1 MESVGSSIISSLGA
15 GSGINSG
22 SIVSQLT
29 EVEKAPRQQQI
40 DTKKETLESKIS
52 DFGIV
57 RSALSTLQEQAELLS
72 KSETFNSKSASFSDS
87 QAFIPVSL
95 NEDAPVGSYSFEVL
109 DVAQSQSLS
118 SGLPA
123 LSDPTNSIGKG
134 TMTIDFGAWDPDAP
148 PLDFTPNSDKDALVI
163 TIDDDNNSLNGLKDA
178 INNADAGVNASI
190 INDGSG
196 YRLLITAESGFS
208 NQLSISVA
216 EDPMAPGLSGFE
228 YNETT
233 QNLTEAQVGKDASLK
248 VNGLLVSRSS
258 NNIDDVLEGF
268 EFNLAK
274 ADPGN
279 IVNVTITEDKAAGE
293 QAVRDFVATFNE
305 FLIAIEPAVGVNSE
319 TDEKGSLER
328 DPTARSLQT
337 QLRNLIASA
346 VPGVDSGFSSLTN
359 VGIRTELDGTLSI
372 HEDDFQAAFD
382 DNYELVKGLF
392 SSQASSSSDKIEVN
406 SFRESAVPGTYDV
419 NITQDPEKGQLL
431 GAAASGTLLT
441 DLAQASTIGNYT
453 GVASAFAG
461 TDLATQGAVLGDYG
475 FDIVVDGGSLVNIQ
489 LPIADYADEAAIATA
504 LQTQFDDN
512 DVQAD
517 IVHNGSEFVVT
528 SRTQGANSGVIIGNI
543 DENTPGEFGLEFG
556 TGVAGTGPAADE
568 YDFTITVNG
577 TESGNINLSLGTY
590 ATQDELADHIQ
601 AQINNDSTLKAN
613 GGEVDVVWNTDHFE
627 ITSRRY
633 GDKSNVSVVAVG
645 ASAADLGLSTGTSSA
660 GKDVAGTFDGVVG
673 FGVGN
678 VLLPKLDTDPYG
690 ISLLVQPGAASS
702 NVNFSRG
709 FGSELS
715 QLIDSYLESNG
726 ILDTRETTLNS
737 DIKDLEGDQEALD
750 RRMTAY
756 HARLLSQ
763 FLAME
768 RIVNG
773 FTSAG
778 GALGDIGNRLPFTA
792 SSR

>member
-1 MESVGSSIISSLGA
+1 MESVGSSIISALGA
-15 GSGINSG
+15 GSGINSRAT
-22 SIVSQLT
+22 VDQLT

-40 DTKKETLESKIS
+40 DSKKETLESKIS
-52 DFGIV
+52 DFGII
-57 RSALSTLQEQAELLS
+57 RSALSTLQEQAKVLS
-72 KSETFNSKSASFSDS
+72 DSETFNSKSASFSDS

-123 LSDPTNSIGKG
+123 LSDPTSNIGKG
-134 TMTIDFGAWDPDAP
+134 TMTIDFGAWDPAAP
-148 PLDFTPNSDKDALVI
+148 PLDFTPNSEKDALVI
-163 TIDDDNNSLNGLKDA
+163 TIDDENNSLNGLKEA

-190 INDGSG
+190 INDGNG
-196 YRLLITAESGFS
+196 YRLLITAESGLS
-208 NQLSISVA
+208 NQLSISVE
-216 EDPMAPGLSGFE
+216 EDVTAPGLSDFE

-258 NNIDDVLEGF
+258 NSIDDVLEGF
-268 EFNLAK
+268 EFSLAK

-293 QAVRDFVATFNE
+293 QAVRDFVETFNE
-305 FLIAIEPAVGVNSE
+305 FLKAIEPAIGVNSE

-346 VPGVDSGFSSLTN
+346 IPGVESGFTSLTH

-382 DNYELVKGLF
+382 DNYELVKDLF
-392 SSQASSSSDKIEVN
+392 SLQASSTSDKIVVN
-406 SFRESAVPGTYDV
+406 SSRESAVPGTYDV
-419 NITQDPEKGQLL
+419 AITQDPEKGQLV
-431 GAAASGTLLT
+431 GAAASGTLLA

-453 GVASAFAG
+453 GVASGFTG
-461 TDLATQGAVLGDYG
+461 TDLATQGAVAGDYG
-475 FDIVVDGGSLVNIQ
+475 FDILVDGGPMVSID
-489 LPIADYADEAAIATA
+489 LPIADYADEVAIAAA
-504 LQTQFDDN
+504 LQAQFDDN
-512 DVQAD
+512 NVLAD

-528 SRTQGANSGVIIGNI
+528 SRTQGSNSSILIGNVDQNI
-543 DENTPGEFGLEFG
+543 PGEFGLEFG
-556 TGVAGTGPAADE
+556 TPTVGSGPAADE

-577 TESGNINLSLGTY
+577 TDSGNIHLSLGTY
-590 ATQDELADHIQ
+590 ASQDELADHIQ
-601 AQINNDSTLKAN
+601 AQINNDATLKAN
-613 GGEVDVVWNTDHFE
+613 GGEVDVIWNTDHFE

-633 GDKSNVSVVAVG
+633 GDNSNVTITAVG
-645 ASAADLGLSTGTSSA
+645 GSAADLGLSTGVSTS
-660 GKDVAGTFDGVVG
+660 GKDVAGTFNGVVG

-678 VLLPKLDTDPYG
+678 VLLPKLDSDPYG
-690 ISLLVQPGAASS
+690 ISLLVQPGATTSS
-702 NVNFSRG
+702 INFSRG

-715 QLIDSYLESNG
+715 QLIDSYLQSNG
-726 ILDTRETTLNS
+726 ILDTREATLNT
-737 DIKDLEGDQEALD
+737 DIKGLDDDQEALD

-773 FTSAG
+773 FKSAG
-778 GALGDIGNRLPFTA
+778 GALDDIGSRLPFTA
-792 SSR
+792 SNG